1 MAILRTLLI
10 SLILLAAGLW
20 ALSASTDG
28 FRAFTSETH
37 RRIKVQEHPPIVPP
51 LPLQTSDG
59 GHTSFG
65 KLRGRWLLVDFFYS
79 RCMTFCSLQGD
90 DFARLQNQL
99 AEPIAAGKVLLLSVS
114 FDLAYDNPAT
124 LSEYLRIHARSDKG
138 WIAARP
144 LDQKDLTTL
153 MHVFG
158 VVAVPD
164 GFDGFVHNAAI
175 AVVNPEGKLVSIFDW
190 NDSSSAVRYIKE
202 KMAP

>member
-10 SLILLAAGLW
+10 SLILLVTGLW
-20 ALSASTDG
+20 VLSTSTDG
-28 FRAFTSETH
+28 FRAYTSEAH
-37 RRIKVQEHPPIVPP
+37 RLIEIQEHPKAVPP

-65 KLRGRWLLVDFFYS
+65 ELQGRWLLVDFFYS

-90 DFARLQNQL
+90 DFAHLQNQL
-99 AEPIAAGKVLLLSVS
+99 AEPIAKDKVLLLSIS
-114 FDLAYDNPAT
+114 FDLAYDDPKA
-124 LSEYLRIHARSDKG
+124 LSEYLRIHNINGKG

-144 LDQKDLTTL
+144 VDQKDLTTL
-153 MHVFG
+153 MQVFG

-190 NDSSSAVRYIKE
+190 NDSNSAVRYITE
-202 KMAP
+202 RMAQ